1 MQICHEH
8 GFLLRQ
14 YKYTT
19 ADGYINTVWRLYNK
33 EEGDMA
39 YTLEKRKRLSVGD
52 KQIKAPKIFKA
63 PTVYR

>member
-39 YTLEKRKRLSVGD
+39 YT
-52 KQIKAPKIFKA
+52 
-63 PTVYR
+63 